1 MRRLFH
7 SGILDLRSWAY
18 SRACAV
24 EWMEHG
30 PTMTRTRSSRP
41 ASILAAA
48 KRAEAMVLR
57 ERWEVTISCLRSAGW
72 TRGSY
77 WIADGMGK
85 RQIGAGEIRC
95 EAKDGGQ
102 R

>member
-1 MRRLFH
+1 MMMRRLFH
-7 SGILDLRSWAY
+7 SGILDLRSLAY
-18 SRACAV
+18 SMACSG

-41 ASILAAA
+41 ADILAAA

-57 ERWEVTISCLRSAGW
+57 ERWEETISCLRSAGW

-77 WIADGMGK
+77 
-85 RQIGAGEIRC
+85 
-95 EAKDGGQ
+95 
-102 R
+102 